1 MTDTRQREA
10 EAVALKEPSPGG
22 LNLSRVL
29 QHPSLFQQREAEAV
43 ALKEP
48 SPGGLNL
55 SGVLQHPSLFQ
66 PDALASG
73 FS

>member
-29 QHPSLFQQREAEAV
+29 QHPSLFQ
-43 ALKEP
+43 
-48 SPGGLNL
+48 
-55 SGVLQHPSLFQ
+55 